1 MTSASMPGRAELELN
16 LDLPIPLNLIAKA
29 LCWTKQRVT
38 KVLLYKTYVRSHM
51 KWNSRHQ
58 LGAWW
63 RPLGDHLQY
72 SLRLAQPTDPH
83 PHVSRLA
90 LKSTGQT
97 LANVD
102 FYFEASGAGVRY
114 QERISACDVNQT
126 PIIWTLTNVPVL
138 KFIGGEP
145 DGIAFSVE
153 EVQLRQC
160 VVRVS
165 NGEVLPPCNSMRSDL
180 TQSWLMSDDW
190 AYQWGHW
197 WNCNAIKF
205 AKGELAMYWRWWFGR
220 PRDPVYTPLT
230 RRRRNKSMLTSL
242 LRGLGGLM
250 ALPPIVT
257 VQFWLAIWSGL
268 CVLDRNDRLAFRWRA
283 KRSENI

>member
-1 MTSASMPGRAELELN
+1 M
-16 LDLPIPLNLIAKA
+16 
-29 LCWTKQRVT
+29 
-38 KVLLYKTYVRSHM
+38 
-51 KWNSRHQ
+51 
-58 LGAWW
+58 
-63 RPLGDHLQY
+63 
-72 SLRLAQPTDPH
+72 
-83 PHVSRLA
+83 
-90 LKSTGQT
+90 
-97 LANVD
+97 ANVD
-102 FYFEASGAGVRY
+102 FYFEASGAGIRY
-114 QERISACDVNQT
+114 QERISVCDVNQT

-153 EVQLRQC
+153 KVQLRQC
-160 VVRVS
+160 IVRVS

-180 TQSWLMSDDW
+180 TQSWLMSDNW

-205 AKGELAMYWRWWFGR
+205 AKGELAMYWRWWFGH
-220 PRDPVYTPLT
+220 PRDTVYTPLT
-230 RRRRNKSMLTSL
+230 RRRRNKPILTSL
-242 LRGLGGLM
+242 LRSLGGLM

-283 KRSENI
+283 KRSEDV